1 MINQPQPLS
10 LEAHPPPRGNPRSWL
25 VEPSSN
31 RKAPDSPAP
40 AQSGSDSQGWKR
52 NWLWGSVFGPRMM
65 GPFSSNFSTHSI
77 MVIFISIIISFI
89 ITRTKVDQCRNRW
102 TNFCLL
108 GFPKSLTMTKVFF
121 RDLTGQ
127 LKKQVK
133 KHLTHGGSFISSAKY
148 CIFMP
153 LLAEY
158 YILAWT
164 VVRFF

>member
-10 LEAHPPPRGNPRSWL
+10 HEAHPPPRRNHRSWL

-31 RKAPDSPAP
+31 RRALDSPAP
-40 AQSGSDSQGWKR
+40 AQSGSDSQEWKR
-52 NWLWGSVFGPRMM
+52 GSVFRLRMM

-127 LKKQVK
+127 LKSRSKNIWHMVVVLY
-133 KHLTHGGSFISSAKY
+133 HLQNTAYLCRYWLSTISWPGQLYDSF
-148 CIFMP
+148 
-153 LLAEY
+153 
-158 YILAWT
+158 
-164 VVRFF
+164 RG